1 MDYKSNS
8 LSATKKLAKVFLNNF
23 PDARLIGLVGDL
35 GSGKTAFVK
44 GVAEF
49 LKIKKNITSPTFVI
63 EKIYPISGRKKLIH
77 IDAYRLSSSA
87 DLEAI
92 GFSELL
98 TDKNNYIF
106 IEWPERVF
114 PEFPKE
120 MKIINFKYLSENERQ
135 ISF

>member
-1 MDYKSNS
+1 MDYKSTS

-44 GVAEF
+44 GIAEF

-63 EKIYPISGRKKLIH
+63 EKIYPFAGGKLVH
-77 IDAYRLSSSA
+77 IDAYRLSSDT

-92 GFSELL
+92 GFFELL
-98 TDKNNYIF
+98 DDFKNYIF
-106 IEWPERVF
+106 LEWPERVF
-114 PEFPKE
+114 KKLPKE
-120 MKIINFKYLSENERQ
+120 MKIINFKYLGENERE